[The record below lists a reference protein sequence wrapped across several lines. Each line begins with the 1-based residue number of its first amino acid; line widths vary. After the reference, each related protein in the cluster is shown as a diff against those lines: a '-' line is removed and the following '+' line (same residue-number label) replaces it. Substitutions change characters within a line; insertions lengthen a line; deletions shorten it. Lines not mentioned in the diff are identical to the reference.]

1 MIALTFSHFGGISI
15 MPVILAILGKTE
27 EKLGDPSPA
36 LNEKFIEHITQTLT
50 IYYEFRIE

>member
-1 MIALTFSHFGGISI
+1 